1 MEIIPLIKIKNRKIF
16 GSTIEEIILDKDKI
30 FTDKKIYI
38 LDFDGIEK
46 NKPNICTYQKLGKH
60 YDLWVDFSP
69 KDLGDVVDSFMSG
82 ARSVIV
88 REKHYKN
95 FNPINIKEI
104 SENNVFLFID
114 EKKNDLIENNDYIDG
129 YISFKN
135 REESS
140 LDFSY
145 SSLLKS
151 VRAKLYVYEEKP
163 ENKKY
168 WEKQDIKGLLV
179 DIENIKEFN

>member
-16 GSTIEEIILDKDKI
+16 NSTIEEIILDKEHI

-60 YDLWVDFSP
+60 YDLWVDFAP

-88 REKHYKN
+88 REKYYKK
-95 FNPINIKEI
+95 FNPISIKEI
-104 SENNVFLFID
+104 SENNLFLFID
-114 EKKNDLIENNDYIDG
+114 EKEKRNIESNDYIDG

-135 REESS
+135 REEVS
-140 LDFSY
+140 LDFTY
-145 SSLLKS
+145 SSLLKP
-151 VRAKLYVYEEKP
+151 VRNKLYIYEGKP

-168 WEKQDIKGLLV
+168 WEKQGIKGIIVDIK
-179 DIENIKEFN
+179 NIKEFY